1 MQIHTR
7 EQFWNWIKDKDVWL
21 LTGDLGYPW
30 VEEYKPKHFINC
42 GVQEQ
47 NMIGIATGLALMG
60 KEVYCYSGAVFL
72 NYRCLEQIRD
82 AWMQGIDIKMV
93 GTGHSG
99 FLGFSH
105 NFQEGEIEPL
115 VSLSKLLKKTYIRI

>member
-1 MQIHTR
+1 
-7 EQFWNWIKDKDVWL
+7 
-21 LTGDLGYPW
+21 
-30 VEEYKPKHFINC
+30 
-42 GVQEQ
+42 
-47 NMIGIATGLALMG
+47 MIGIATGLALMG